1 MAVGDITLS
10 GLLLPGG
17 RDTKILES
25 DNVALS
31 QYTGNS
37 TQEDKLTKKL
47 HDIDTAVSSKQD
59 TIDDLDDIRTK
70 AAAGATAVQPSAL
83 TTALSSKQDTIENL
97 EAIKTGAAAGATAVQ
112 PSALTTALSS
122 KQDKIND
129 LSTIRSGAEAGATA
143 VQPAALNN
151 YAQKSEVPSNTVD
164 LVFTLEGGTQQTIKV
179 YVQE

>member
-1 MAVGDITLS
+1 MAITLQTILKS
-10 GLLLPGG
+10 GLDSK
-17 RDTKILES
+17 RILDS

-31 QYTGNS
+31 QYTGES
-37 TQEDKLTKKL
+37 FQEDKLTKKL
-47 HDIDTAVSSKQD
+47 NDIDAAVSSKQD

-83 TTALSSKQDTIENL
+83 TTALASKQDTI
-97 EAIKTGAAAGATAVQ
+97 
-112 PSALTTALSS
+112 S
-122 KQDKIND
+122 D
-129 LSTIRSGAEAGATA
+129 LATIRSKATTA
-143 VQPAALNN
+143 VQPAALND